1 MTTTTLCERE
11 QVTMPKQFRTKLG
24 FTPGIVLTFKIYG
37 KTLMVAAQKK
47 MLRPLLGIGI
57 YLLYSEADAVLPS
70 GDVVV
75 PGNKELFDLASVRRK
90 PVREHPVPRLGVEL
104 HFAHLS
110 AICKIAAVD
119 DCIRAVVAEIFERRY
134 EVSVRPPESVPSPI
148 RPQVGIAQDAK
159 DEIGLPGRLPS
170 RRCGENPS
178 SAKRE
183 RCRAGEK
190 TPSRNDHL
198 ALIPCRT
205 VHPSRGSPAMFAADR
220 AASAPRARSP
230 SRRRR
235 IPKAGRSASRDT
247 RWHPSAARI

>member
-104 HFAHLS
+104 H
-110 AICKIAAVD
+110 
-119 DCIRAVVAEIFERRY
+119 
-134 EVSVRPPESVPSPI
+134 
-148 RPQVGIAQDAK
+148 
-159 DEIGLPGRLPS
+159 LP
-170 RRCGENPS
+170 
-178 SAKRE
+178 
-183 RCRAGEK
+183 
-190 TPSRNDHL
+190 HL
-198 ALIPCRT
+198 AAMRHVAT
-205 VHPSRGSPAMFAADR
+205 VHNRVDILRLEMF
-220 AASAPRARSP
+220 
-230 SRRRR
+230 
-235 IPKAGRSASRDT
+235 
-247 RWHPSAARI
+247 